1 MVAAVG
7 RASKLI
13 FVFGEERVPGNEFR
27 GVPVSCR
34 GGRTV
39 TIRAARASV
48 PFEEGRACP
57 SLRWS

>member
-34 GGRTV
+34 GG
-39 TIRAARASV
+39 SD
-48 PFEEGRACP
+48 GDH
-57 SLRWS
+57 